1 MDVVYKWTVIATGI
15 IMLILDLRDITKK
28 KMDIGIGSWWAV
40 LALIVIVFGIV
51 FDFSSLRSFIR
62 CRNLALIYLF
72 CVAMLT
78 ALYLYGLSLTKLKK
92 EYAEIV
98 MWVSYAKAVEEGRA
112 ESADAGAG
120 TEKEG
125 VTP

>member
-51 FDFSSLRSFIR
+51 FDFSPLRSFIR

-98 MWVSYAKAVEEGRA
+98 MWVSYAKAVDEGRA

>member
-1 MDVVYKWTVIATGI
+1 MDIVYKCTVIVTGV

-40 LALIVIVFGIV
+40 LALIVIVFGTV
-51 FDFSSLRSFIR
+51 FDFSSLSRFVR

-112 ESADAGAG
+112 ESADAGAS
-120 TEKEG
+120 TEIEG
-125 VTP
+125 ATP